1 MDMSGTLG
9 TMIVAGRPATGRSS
23 SYRGRTRVA
32 EREDARPSPGRYG
45 GAVFAVRWRP
55 RAWAGIATAAPAVLL
70 AVPVIV
76 DPPTDRPLWAAVVL
90 AGLLLPLLWRR
101 RRPGAMT
108 SIALTAAWLG
118 LLTHAWAEHLPAAHL
133 SLHIML
139 YTLVVRGRRRAA
151 LLAGAAVAA
160 FFAAWSLTAG
170 AGPDAAWGVLTYG
183 LSIATVWLLAE
194 WVHARR
200 AYIASIERRA
210 ELADSERRAL
220 ARAAAAEERTRIA
233 RELHDVLAHSVS
245 VMVVNAEGAQLMRH
259 TDPAVVDRTL
269 QFVST
274 TGREALGELR
284 RLLAVLEAGGAVVA
298 PQPALAD
305 LHRLTEGLPG
315 ATLRVTGSGAGV
327 PAGAAV
333 QTYRIVQEALTN
345 VVKHA
350 GAGASTEVTAEVTVD
365 LGAPGPQRAIR
376 IEVRDDGT
384 GAPGT
389 VPGLPSS
396 GRGIAGMRERVA
408 MFGGTLDAAPRAE
421 GGFRVVAVLPLGPAV
436 TAIPQAAGDSMG

>member
-1 MDMSGTLG
+1 M
-9 TMIVAGRPATGRSS
+9 
-23 SYRGRTRVA
+23 
-32 EREDARPSPGRYG
+32 
-45 GAVFAVRWRP
+45 FAVRWRP

-76 DPPTDRPLWAAVVL
+76 DPPTDRPFWAAVVL

-108 SIALTAAWLG
+108 AIALAAAWLG

-151 LLAGAAVAA
+151 LLAGPAVAA
-160 FFAAWSLTAG
+160 FFAAWSLTRG

-200 AYIASIERRA
+200 AYIESIERRA
-210 ELADSERRAL
+210 QLADSERRAL

-269 QFVST
+269 QFVSS
-274 TGREALGELR
+274 TGREALAELR

-298 PQPALAD
+298 PQPALTD

-350 GAGASTEVTAEVTVD
+350 GAGAATEVAVD

-376 IEVRDDGT
+376 IEVCDDGVA
-384 GAPGT
+384 APGT
-389 VPGLPSS
+389 APGLPSS

-436 TAIPQAAGDSMG
+436 TAIPQAPGDIIG